1 MKRSNETGRGLV
13 RWSRWK
19 RQTKLAQGLVRW
31 SRWKGRTKLAQNM
44 ARWEEWRAKPSWR
57 GACSVGADERVKPS
71 WRRAWS
77 VGPMEGSNES
87 CRTHRPLDRWTGQTK
102 LARVWSVGSMER
114 SNQAGGGHRP
124 LEPMEGSDGPLPG
137 FGRWSGALT
146 LSGSREFKGRPRDNK
161 TIGSVQ
167 LKLPFPRSIDK
178 VSTGARGAHQ
188 ATAPSTQLVG
198 CDGDW
203 PACRSGRAL
212 AG

>member
-1 MKRSNETGRGLV
+1 MKGSNQAGAGL
-13 RWSRWK
+13 SP
-19 RQTKLAQGLVRW
+19 LG
-31 SRWKGRTKLAQNM
+31 RWKGRTKAV
-44 ARWEEWRAKPSWR
+44 AR
-57 GACSVGADERVKPS
+57 
-71 WRRAWS
+71 
-77 VGPMEGSNES
+77 
-87 CRTHRPLDRWTGQTK
+87 HRPLDRWTGQTK
-102 LARVWSVGSMER
+102 LARVWSVGSVER

-167 LKLPFPRSIDK
+167 LKPPFPRSIDK
-178 VSTGARGAHQ
+178 VSTGARGVHQ

-203 PACRSGRAL
+203 PACRALSVGTDEHRLAHGMVRGADGRVKTKL
-212 AG
+212 AHGMVGWYR

>member
-1 MKRSNETGRGLV
+1 M
-13 RWSRWK
+13 
-19 RQTKLAQGLVRW
+19 KLAQGLVRW
-31 SRWKGRTKLAQNM
+31 SRWKGRTKLAPNM
-44 ARWEEWRAKPSWR
+44 VRRDEWRAKRRSH
-57 GACSVGADERVKPS
+57 GAWSVGADERVKPS

-87 CRTHRPLDRWTGQTK
+87 CRT
-102 LARVWSVGSMER
+102 ASSVGPMDG
-114 SNQAGGGHRP
+114 SNQAGAGLVRWI
-124 LEPMEGSDGPLPG
+124 DGKVKPGWRRASSVGTDGRVGRPLPG

-146 LSGSREFKGRPRDNK
+146 LSGSREFKGRPRENK

-203 PACRSGRAL
+203 P
-212 AG
+212 

>member
-1 MKRSNETGRGLV
+1 MKLAQGLV

-44 ARWEEWRAKPSWR
+44 VRWEEWRAKPSWR

-77 VGPMEGSNES
+77 VGPVEG
-87 CRTHRPLDRWTGQTK
+87 
-102 LARVWSVGSMER
+102 

-203 PACRSGRAL
+203 PACRVWPGLGRL
-212 AG
+212 KIS